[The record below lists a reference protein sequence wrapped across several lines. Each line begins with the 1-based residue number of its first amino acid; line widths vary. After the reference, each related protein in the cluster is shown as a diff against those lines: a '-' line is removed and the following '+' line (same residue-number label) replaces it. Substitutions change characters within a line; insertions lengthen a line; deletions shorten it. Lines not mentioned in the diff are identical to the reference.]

1 MNFDI
6 NFSRMYLGFVV
17 GYFKQ
22 SESYGS
28 TCCFIFFSSEV
39 NGQLLVPSSG
49 RLWIESRMDAY
60 RREASSVSTLVSALP
75 TSYLPLQ
82 GHEPLFLCFY
92 PIAF

>member
-1 MNFDI
+1 MNFNI
-6 NFSRMYLGFVV
+6 NFSRMYLGFLV
-17 GYFKQ
+17 GYLKH

-28 TCCFIFFSSEV
+28 TCFIFFSSEV
-39 NGQLLVPSSG
+39 DGQLLVPSSG

-82 GHEPLFLCFY
+82 GYEPLFLCFY